1 VLSVVVFLLLLFGLL
16 LRLFRRIVMN
26 WKSIITRGVLTFL
39 QAFLA
44 VIIVTGV
51 ENLGSWDS
59 LKPAVVAAV
68 AALLSFVYNIVNQM
82 VKKEG
87 M

>member
-1 VLSVVVFLLLLFGLL
+1 V
-16 LRLFRRIVMN
+16 N
-26 WKSIITRGVLTFL
+26 WRQVITRAVLTFL

>member
-1 VLSVVVFLLLLFGLL
+1 
-16 LRLFRRIVMN
+16 MN
-26 WKSIITRGVLTFL
+26 WKNVITRAVLTFL

-44 VIIVTGV
+44 VLIVTGI
-51 ENLGSWDS
+51 ENVDSWET

-68 AALLSFVYNIVNQM
+68 AALLSFVYNVVNQM

-87 M
+87 V

>member
-1 VLSVVVFLLLLFGLL
+1 
-16 LRLFRRIVMN
+16 MN
-26 WKSIITRGVLTFL
+26 WRQVITRAVLTFL

-51 ENLGSWDS
+51 ENLDSWDS

-68 AALLSFVYNIVNQM
+68 AALLSFVYNV
-82 VKKEG
+82 VKELAAKEG
-87 M
+87 I

>member
-1 VLSVVVFLLLLFGLL
+1 V
-16 LRLFRRIVMN
+16 N
-26 WKSIITRGVLTFL
+26 WRQVITRAVLTFL

-68 AALLSFVYNIVNQM
+68 AALLSFVYNIV
-82 VKKEG
+82 KELSAKEG
-87 M
+87 V

>member
-1 VLSVVVFLLLLFGLL
+1 V
-16 LRLFRRIVMN
+16 N
-26 WKSIITRGVLTFL
+26 WRQVITRAVLTFL

-51 ENLGSWDS
+51 ENLDSWDS

-68 AALLSFVYNIVNQM
+68 AALLSFVYNIV
-82 VKKEG
+82 KELSAKEG
-87 M
+87 V

>member
-1 VLSVVVFLLLLFGLL
+1 
-16 LRLFRRIVMN
+16 MN
-26 WKSIITRGVLTFL
+26 WKNVITRAVLTFL

-68 AALLSFVYNIVNQM
+68 AALLSFVYNIV
-82 VKKEG
+82 KELSAKEG
-87 M
+87 V

>member
-1 VLSVVVFLLLLFGLL
+1 
-16 LRLFRRIVMN
+16 MN
-26 WKSIITRGVLTFL
+26 WRSIITRGVLTFL

-68 AALLSFVYNIVNQM
+68 AALLSFAYNIV
-82 VKKEG
+82 KELSAKAG
-87 M
+87 V

>member
-1 VLSVVVFLLLLFGLL
+1 V
-16 LRLFRRIVMN
+16 N
-26 WKSIITRGVLTFL
+26 WRQVITRAVLTFL

-68 AALLSFVYNIVNQM
+68 AALLSFVYNIV
-82 VKKEG
+82 KELSAKENL
-87 M
+87 

>member
-1 VLSVVVFLLLLFGLL
+1 MDWKN
-16 LRLFRRIVMN
+16 IV
-26 WKSIITRGVLTFL
+26 TRAVLTFL

-44 VIIVTGV
+44 VLIVTGI
-51 ENLGSWDS
+51 ENVDSWDT

-68 AALLSFVYNIVNQM
+68 AALLSFVYNVVNQM

-87 M
+87 V

>member
-1 VLSVVVFLLLLFGLL
+1 
-16 LRLFRRIVMN
+16 MN
-26 WKSIITRGVLTFL
+26 WKNVITRAVLTFL

-51 ENLGSWDS
+51 ENLDSWDS

-68 AALLSFVYNIVNQM
+68 AALLSFVYNIV
-82 VKKEG
+82 KELSAKEG
-87 M
+87 V

>member
-1 VLSVVVFLLLLFGLL
+1 
-16 LRLFRRIVMN
+16 
-26 WKSIITRGVLTFL
+26 VLTFV

-51 ENLGSWDS
+51 ENLDSWDA

-68 AALLSFVYNIVNQM
+68 ASLLSFVYNV
-82 VKKEG
+82 VKELAAKEG
-87 M
+87 I

>member
-1 VLSVVVFLLLLFGLL
+1 
-16 LRLFRRIVMN
+16 MN
-26 WKSIITRGVLTFL
+26 WRNVITRAVLTFL

-68 AALLSFVYNIVNQM
+68 AALLSFVYNIV
-82 VKKEG
+82 KELSAKEG
-87 M
+87 V